1 MTTQKKILRGRRKG
15 GMQFPH
21 TSLKRAVQYARKLV
35 SKTHTETQP
44 ASIILKGVF
53 DNAGSAGKVRAS
65 ALKQYDLLTGPA
77 SAYNATALAKQIN
90 SAPPEE
96 LAPLLQQACLHPRL
110 FKSLYDTFQN
120 DTVSHAKI
128 KQQALSLGV
137 HPDSGDEAV
146 RMFVESAVFSGLARE
161 KGGDVEI
168 TAPSAL
174 VPPEVEID
182 RDEQNSAD
190 QTETDGEADGGTET
204 DEGKAGGVERP
215 PGSNPPVTRRLTT
228 RSAQMQVNLSLDST
242 MDPEKLEKS
251 LNLLKKFGVI

>member
-1 MTTQKKILRGRRKG
+1 MTPKKRILAGRRKG

-21 TSLKRAVQYARKLV
+21 ASLKRAVEYARKLV
-35 SKTHTETQP
+35 SKTHTGPQP

-53 DNAGSAGKVRAS
+53 NNAGSVGKIRAS
-65 ALKQYDLLTGPA
+65 AEKQYDLMTGPA

-96 LAPLLQQACLHPRL
+96 LAPLLQKACLHPRL

-120 DTVSHAKI
+120 DTVTHAKI

-146 RMFVESAVFSGLARE
+146 RLFVESAVFAGLARE
-161 KGGDVEI
+161 TGGDVEI
-168 TAPSAL
+168 TAPSTL
-174 VPPEVEID
+174 LPPEVDSE
-182 RDEQNSAD
+182 EGGD
-190 QTETDGEADGGTET
+190 QTDADDERGDETEQQDVTEDTGADAA
-204 DEGKAGGVERP
+204 GK
-215 PGSNPPVTRRLTT
+215 PGKSKSLPRRLTAPG
-228 RSAQMQVNLSLDST
+228 AQMQVNLSLDST